1 MEYEWYLHSEMV
13 FSSKDIEKLYKSIS
27 KQVIVKEIPNF
38 FPENVVGCDVSYRK
52 KAKVSC
58 VVFNV
63 KKRQVIEEITFER
76 EVFYQYIPT
85 KFARRE
91 LPLIGEAI
99 STVSIPFDCIIVDGH
114 GIAHPEKAGL
124 ACFVGVLFDLPTI
137 GCAKNLLIGEFK
149 DISLKRGNW
158 ADIFYK
164 HQKVGEAVCTKDD
177 TKPIFLSP
185 GNKIGFKNAR
195 SIILNLAI
203 NSKYPE
209 PLRLADINTRA
220 CRR

>member
-1 MEYEWYLHSEMV
+1 MII
-13 FSSKDIEKLYKSIS
+13 SSKSIEKLYKTMS
-27 KQVIVKEIPNF
+27 KQVIVKENPNF
-38 FPENVVGCDVSYRK
+38 FPENVLGCDVSYK
-52 KAKVSC
+52 EKAKVSC

-63 KKRQVIEEITFER
+63 KEKQVIEKIIFKREIYPE
-76 EVFYQYIPT
+76 YIPT

-99 STVSIPFDCIIVDGH
+99 SAVSAPFDCIIIDGH

-124 ACFVGVLFDLPTI
+124 ACFVGVIFDLPTI

-164 HQKVGEAVCTKDD
+164 HQKVGEAVCTKNG

-185 GNKIGFKNAR
+185 GNKIGFNNTREIVLK
-195 SIILNLAI
+195 LAI

-209 PLRLADINTRA
+209 PLRLADMNTRA
-220 CRR
+220 CKR